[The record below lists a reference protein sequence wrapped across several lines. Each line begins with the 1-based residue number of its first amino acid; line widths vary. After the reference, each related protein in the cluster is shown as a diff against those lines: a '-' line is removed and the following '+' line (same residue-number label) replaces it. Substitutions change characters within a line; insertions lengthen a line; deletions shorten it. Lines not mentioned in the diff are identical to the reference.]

1 MRSFLLLTYL
11 FSFSG
16 PKLLADVDICT
27 RDKIALL
34 LENKRYSLGGCRDV
48 AAKYAME
55 DHKIGALSNSKEPGK
70 DVMEFLMGSK
80 PNLTVYDF
88 CKFLKG
94 NEMRRLDV
102 VKILEDHFLV
112 REGSEYV

>member
-1 MRSFLLLTYL
+1 M
-11 FSFSG
+11 
-16 PKLLADVDICT
+16 ADVDIST
-27 RDKIALL
+27 RDKIASL
-34 LENKRYSLGGCRDV
+34 LENKRYSLGGCREV
-48 AAKYAME
+48 AAKYDME

-70 DVMEFLMGSK
+70 DVIEFLMGSK

-88 CKFLKG
+88 CKFLKED
-94 NEMRRLDV
+94 EMRRLDV